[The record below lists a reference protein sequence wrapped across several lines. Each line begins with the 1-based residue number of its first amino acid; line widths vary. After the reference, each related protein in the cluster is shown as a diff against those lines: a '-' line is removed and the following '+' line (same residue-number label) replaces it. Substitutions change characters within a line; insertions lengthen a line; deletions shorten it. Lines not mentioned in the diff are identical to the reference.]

1 MPQVNFDDALYTTYA
16 RGRQLDDDVMQ
27 EWMRLAASMVEPGN
41 VEVIIDLGAGTGRF
55 STPLAATYRTRVVAV
70 DPARLMLV
78 QVDRSIE
85 RVVAAAER
93 LPFASATADLVFAS
107 MVIHHFADLDVAAAE
122 IARVLRPRGHV
133 LVRTCFAETLDAPYH
148 RFFPSVLDIERELLP
163 TTTEAVQA
171 FENAGLGLAGHE
183 RMRQRMDA
191 DWRSYAE
198 RSRQRA
204 MSPLRVISDEE
215 FASGMANLDAA
226 ALAEPEP
233 VDVCETIDLVHF
245 KQ

>member
-107 MVIHHFADLDVAAAE
+107 MVIHHFADLEMAAAE
-122 IARVLRPRGHV
+122 IARVLRPRGHI
-133 LVRTCFAETLDAPYH
+133 LVRTCFAETLDPPYH
-148 RFFPSVLDIERELLP
+148 RFFPSVIDIERQLLP

-171 FENAGLGLAGHE
+171 LERAGLELAGHE
-183 RMRQRMDA
+183 RVRQRMDP
-191 DWRSYAE
+191 DWRSYAQ
-198 RSRQRA
+198 RIRRRA
-204 MSPLRVISDEE
+204 MSPLRLISDEE
-215 FASGMANLDAA
+215 FAAGMAALDAA
-226 ALAEPEP
+226 AAAEPEP

-245 KQ
+245 TP